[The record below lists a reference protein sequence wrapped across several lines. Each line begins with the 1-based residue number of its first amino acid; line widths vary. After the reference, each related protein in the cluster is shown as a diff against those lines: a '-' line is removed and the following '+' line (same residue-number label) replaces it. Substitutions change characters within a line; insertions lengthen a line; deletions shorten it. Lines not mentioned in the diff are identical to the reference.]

1 VPVARIL
8 IDATPIAPRLKGT
21 GRFLVGLLRALP
33 EVAQNDEFVAVTWPG
48 GADLLADFDLGVQ
61 VQTVPPGSETVW
73 EIGRL
78 GRVARRLRTDA
89 LLTLRELVGFGGPP
103 TLLHLAE
110 PPRLRLGQTG
120 APLKHRAKNRLVAA
134 AMRGSLRRAAAVTA
148 SSISTAAWVEETTG
162 QYPRVIPPGVDR
174 FFFEADSRPW
184 EGDPYLLHPA
194 TGDAR
199 DNTDLVLD
207 AFAESDAR
215 RSGVRLVLTGS
226 QSGDRELPAAVS
238 QLGIADNVDV
248 LGWVSDEQLR
258 HLYANALALVHPT
271 AFEGFAGLQPL
282 EAMAQGAA
290 VIVLEGPGV
299 TEVLRGA
306 TEMISRA
313 EVRLLAAAIDRLVMD
328 DRRRRMLSEQGRR
341 LADGFTWERSATAL
355 LEVLRSIGDR

>member
-1 VPVARIL
+1 M
-8 IDATPIAPRLKGT
+8 
-21 GRFLVGLLRALP
+21 
-33 EVAQNDEFVAVTWPG
+33 
-48 GADLLADFDLGVQ
+48 
-61 VQTVPPGSETVW
+61 
-73 EIGRL
+73 
-78 GRVARRLRTDA
+78 
-89 LLTLRELVGFGGPP
+89 
-103 TLLHLAE
+103 
-110 PPRLRLGQTG
+110 LRLGQAG

-134 AMRGSLRRAAAVTA
+134 GMSGSLRRAAAVTA

-162 QYPRVIPPGVDR
+162 QYPRVIPPGVDK
-174 FFFEADSRPW
+174 FFFEADSRSW
-184 EGDPYLLHPA
+184 EGNPYLLHPA

-199 DNTDLVLD
+199 DNTDLVLE

-226 QSGDRELPAAVS
+226 QPSDRELPAAVS
-238 QLGIADNVDV
+238 QLGIEDNVDV
-248 LGWVSDEQLR
+248 LGWVPDEQLR

-313 EVRLLAAAIDRLVMD
+313 EVPLLAAAIDRLVMD
-328 DRRRRMLSEQGRR
+328 DQRRRTLAAQGRH
-341 LADGFTWERSATAL
+341 LAEGFTWERSATAL
-355 LEVLRSIGDR
+355 LDVLRSIGDR